1 MFGHRK
7 QIMTKWLVS
16 TTDKGDIFISDSSL
30 EEKIK
35 MIQLTKEE
43 LGYIAC
49 VKPLIIEH
57 IDELVSKFYQCILQ
71 IKELYEI
78 IERHSTVDRLRQ
90 TLRNHLIE
98 LFDGKLD
105 AAFIEKRN
113 KVAKV
118 HYKIGL
124 KPAWYMGAFQNLQ
137 QALFEVILHG
147 VKDPQEFQLIWTA
160 ITKLLSLEQ
169 QLVLE
174 AYNEETDD
182 KIKSTFEKGQQ
193 ALQQKI
199 LEVSDGLVAVSEETH
214 ASVESLISSSKEVK
228 MIVGNS
234 YNQAKSIQ
242 LEIQDGERI
251 LTTLLEQM
259 DQVQE
264 DSESM
269 RQTVQQLETSS
280 KQITD
285 VVKMVHAVA
294 DQTNLLAL
302 NSAIEAAR
310 AGEHGKGFAVVA
322 QEVRKLAE
330 QTKSS
335 VADIQKLVDSSQHYT
350 NDVMHVLVRVEQ
362 AVQVGAEVSKTT
374 NDTFKN
380 IRLSITE
387 NEGNLRNIEQQIEG
401 LAQIIEE
408 IGQTTTHVATS
419 AESLNGAIQL
429 K

>member
-1 MFGHRK
+1 
-7 QIMTKWLVS
+7 
-16 TTDKGDIFISDSSL
+16 
-30 EEKIK
+30 
-35 MIQLTKEE
+35 
-43 LGYIAC
+43 
-49 VKPLIIEH
+49 
-57 IDELVSKFYQCILQ
+57 
-71 IKELYEI
+71 
-78 IERHSTVDRLRQ
+78 
-90 TLRNHLIE
+90 
-98 LFDGKLD
+98 
-105 AAFIEKRN
+105 
-113 KVAKV
+113 
-118 HYKIGL
+118 
-124 KPAWYMGAFQNLQ
+124 
-137 QALFEVILHG
+137 
-147 VKDPQEFQLIWTA
+147 
-160 ITKLLSLEQ
+160 
-169 QLVLE
+169 
-174 AYNEETDD
+174 
-182 KIKSTFEKGQQ
+182 
-193 ALQQKI
+193 
-199 LEVSDGLVAVSEETH
+199 
-214 ASVESLISSSKEVK
+214 
-228 MIVGNS
+228 
-234 YNQAKSIQ
+234 
-242 LEIQDGERI
+242 
-251 LTTLLEQM
+251 
-259 DQVQE
+259 
-264 DSESM
+264 M